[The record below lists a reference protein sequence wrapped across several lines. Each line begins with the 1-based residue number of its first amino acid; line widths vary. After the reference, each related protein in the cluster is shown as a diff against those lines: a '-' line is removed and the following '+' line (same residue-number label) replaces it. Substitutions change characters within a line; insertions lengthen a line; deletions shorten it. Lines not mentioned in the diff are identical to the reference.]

1 MKFDKRYIFAAS
13 LVLAM
18 GLGAYGCSDS
28 DSDDDGGTTTE
39 CKGDHKVKN
48 GDKCECESGYK
59 LDGDNCVEDNSGS
72 TDPVKCEGDH
82 KVKNGDKC
90 ECESGYKLDGD
101 NCVEDDS
108 GSTEPDK
115 CEGDHKVKNGDKC
128 ECESGYK
135 LDGDNCVEDG
145 EDNNKCGENQYFD
158 EDFGECKDNVPVS
171 ANCNDGT
178 VQEDEVCDNKDNHLL
193 FKEGYGTCND
203 WAKENSMPEGE
214 YTGAPACGN
223 TCTRLKKGTCKL
235 EGDTCGNGVIDTDK
249 GEICDIGANAND
261 SKDDLLADGVTCES
275 ALGSGEWVEGG
286 KPACPADCKAKTYG
300 NGTCVVKGEND
311 TLGILSCKATITV
324 ADQKATGSAEVVAK
338 DDKKV
343 TGAIICAPL
352 SSTLDSIVKNATLDE
367 ASVKAGSYDASKADA
382 GKYGCFYV
390 VKAEGQENVVFCSAD
405 GSVSSLSTSKT
416 VEDVKLAEI
425 EVGSSVAADVIAKW
439 TFASVN
445 EASLATDIV
454 AGLKAEEG
462 SAKDTLILSWLY
474 VGEKNKNGNDKISV
488 VLTQDAGG
496 TKTALQI
503 KPSAAGD
510 FANTQTKDT
519 NSHLII
525 SDLSSYTL
533 TKVEMTA
540 KYGSKG
546 GKVYITSDNGSA
558 ESIVETINISNS
570 NKFDPYSTTKTIP
583 ADTKNLHFYG
593 DNESAQAISID
604 DLSLVGSAK

>member
-72 TDPVKCEGDH
+72 TEPIKCEGDH

-300 NGTCVVKGEND
+300 NGTCVIKGEND
-311 TLGILSCKATITV
+311 THGILSCKATITV
-324 ADQKATGSAEVVAK
+324 SDQKATGSAEISAK
-338 DDKKV
+338 DDKATK
-343 TGAIICAPL
+343 GAIVCAL
-352 SSTLDSIVKNATLDE
+352 KSAKLDSIVKNATLDD
-367 ASVKAGSYDASKADA
+367 VSKAEFDGSSITDA
-382 GKYGCFYV
+382 GEYGCFFYV
-390 VKAEGQENVVFCSAD
+390 QAEGQSSGVFCSAD
-405 GSVSSLSTSKT
+405 GAVKPLSEVNT
-416 VEDVKLAEI
+416 VADVALADFKVE
-425 EVGSSVAADVIAKW
+425 SSVAADTLAKW
-439 TFASVN
+439 TFTSYN
-445 EASLATDIV
+445 NTKDDPKNIATVLPTGIAAD
-454 AGLKAEEG
+454 EG
-462 SAKDTLILSWLY
+462 SVSTIKLTWIPVGDNGKAINIKMTADSSGTNALTAIQLNTNGQDGKYGDTQ
-474 VGEKNKNGNDKISV
+474 K
-488 VLTQDAGG
+488 
-496 TKTALQI
+496 
-503 KPSAAGD
+503 AAES
-510 FANTQTKDT
+510 
-519 NSHLII
+519 SHLSI
-525 SDLSSYTL
+525 SDLSDYAISNLKLNAKYEASKLYVTEIASDAENLIKTLDL
-533 TKVEMTA
+533 TKDYTVYDVTGFTA
-540 KYGSKG
+540 GAK
-546 GKVYITSDNGSA
+546 
-558 ESIVETINISNS
+558 EINI
-570 NKFDPYSTTKTIP
+570 YE
-583 ADTKNLHFYG
+583 
-593 DNESAQAISID
+593 DNTSKKAPSID
-604 DLSLVGSAK
+604 DIELVGKKK